1 VDWSLLACGTSGHVT
16 YAPAE
21 AAVRRQLRAPTG
33 SGEAWRCLRCGT
45 FVPGEAQASGP
56 AAQAPAPRRD
66 KEVRSAIILRVF
78 AVERFV
84 RGLAVAAL
92 AVVVWRFEYSH
103 LSVEQAFERER
114 PVLHSL
120 FEQLGI
126 NIDHSKLVGLITRA
140 LTLSPTTLRW
150 LAVGL
155 AVYAV
160 IELIEG
166 TGLWLAKRWGE
177 YFAMVATSLGLPY
190 EIYELITKVTVFKLA
205 LFGVNLLLVLY
216 LVITRRLFGVR
227 GGKQAYEA
235 RLRSESI
242 MDAAI
247 SAAAAQPDPAAGPA
261 PPATAPVPPP
271 PPPAAVPLPPAPTA
285 VPPSSAPA
293 PVPPAAVPPWPAPGL
308 DPPPPVPGAA
318 STAARQVLDPG
329 TARDTPAP
337 GPASGT
343 AHDPATAV
351 GGDPARTAP

>member
-155 AVYAV
+155 AFYAV

-227 GGKQAYEA
+227 GGKQAYDA

-247 SAAAAQPDPAAGPA
+247 KAAAAQPDPAAGP
-261 PPATAPVPPP
+261 TP
-271 PPPAAVPLPPAPTA
+271 PPPA
-285 VPPSSAPA
+285 S
-293 PVPPAAVPPWPAPGL
+293 AAVPPPLTPGSDL
-308 DPPPPVPGAA
+308 PPPVPRAA
-318 STAARQVLDPG
+318 STAAREVPDPRTAREVPAHG